1 MTGSVL
7 KVRQTVINKTMEQ
20 HLFIIS
26 RETNKQGNFRDKCYE
41 ENRLRQ
47 CGGSRHWGTCSIPA
61 TVGLEG
67 TGVGTK

>member
-1 MTGSVL
+1 MTGSIL

-26 RETNKQGNFRDKCYE
+26 RKPTNKATSEISAMRE

-47 CGGSRHWGTCSIPA
+47 CGGSRHWEHVQYQLRWG
-61 TVGLEG
+61 
-67 TGVGTK
+67 